1 MPEYQSYFSELPMNK
16 GYDIIYHFVIYCWFE
31 NIIFVWYR
39 IVYHLYIT
47 PTSAVIKKKVSQYYL
62 PRLTLPCPMNNFV
75 NELLIKNEIST
86 EKLIYLPSWL
96 VCFII
101 GRGFLWI
108 YSSSV
113 VPFVLEEELED
124 DLRDIFD
131 AWFGED
137 IGTWFWSKILNYL
150 FILI

>member
-1 MPEYQSYFSELPMNK
+1 MPKYQSYFSELPRNK

-47 PTSAVIKKKVSQYYL
+47 PTSAVIKKGFTVL
-62 PRLTLPCPMNNFV
+62 LTPPYIALSYEQFCEWTFDKKWNF
-75 NELLIKNEIST
+75 NR
-86 EKLIYLPSWL
+86 KLWYLPSWL

-150 FILI
+150 FILV